1 MQGLESQLVEENLA
15 LDEQEQV
22 KGEHRAA
29 TSSIAKVAQ
38 LPLKSSRKSISNPT
52 ARAAGVSV
60 SSLSAALRDSC
71 FQGSNLQRQAAH
83 SSLKIAVKTHCLH
96 CEFDRLPA
104 EHDFFFLFLEP
115 AVKL

>member
-1 MQGLESQLVEENLA
+1 M
-15 LDEQEQV
+15 

-29 TSSIAKVAQ
+29 TSSTAKVAQ
-38 LPLKSSRKSISNPT
+38 LPLKSKRERLSSPS
-52 ARAAGVSV
+52 AGVSV
-60 SSLSAALRDSC
+60 SSLPAALRDSP
-71 FQGSNLQRQAAH
+71 SRALTSKDSPAH

-104 EHDFFFLFLEP
+104 EPDFFFLFLEP